1 MTNNDRWLCFSDT
14 VDPVCSDSVFFR
26 RIEDDETVKQQRRKC
41 DAVDGVLLLDKPVGL
56 TSNQALQ
63 IVKRLLNACK
73 AGHSGSLDP
82 IATGLLPL
90 FFGEATKLT
99 QFLLDADK
107 RYWTVFRL
115 GVSTTTYDSEGE
127 TTATRPVNVSRRDI
141 ERALQRFQGEI
152 EQTPPMYSAIKHN
165 GEALYKLARAGVE
178 VERAPRRVT
187 LHAIKVLGFENDLLT
202 LEIAC
207 SKGTYVRSLA
217 HDLGEILGCGAHVV
231 QLRRLA
237 SGDVDIE
244 RAVTLEQLQALPT
257 PAERARLLQP
267 ADSVLEAV
275 PDIHLTPLAA
285 HYLKQG
291 QPVSARHGLAPCWV
305 RLYEGETRFLG
316 MGQVLDDGRVAP
328 RRLLALGENP

>member
-1 MTNNDRWLCFSDT
+1 VRGRRHCT
-14 VDPVCSDSVFFR
+14 PVNG
-26 RIEDDETVKQQRRKC
+26 IM
-41 DAVDGVLLLDKPVGL
+41 LLDKPVGL

-63 IVKRLLNACK
+63 TVKRLLNACK

-99 QFLLDADK
+99 QFLLNADK

-127 TTATRPVNVSRRDI
+127 VMATRPVSITRRDV
-141 ERALQRFQGEI
+141 ERALERFRGEI
-152 EQTPPMYSAIKHN
+152 EQVPPMYSAIKHQ

-178 VERAPRRVT
+178 IEREPRPVT
-187 LHAIKVLGFENDLLT
+187 IHEIRLVSLEKDLLT

-217 HDLGEILGCGAHVV
+217 HDLGEALGCGAHVA
-231 QLRRLA
+231 QLRRTA
-237 SGDVDIE
+237 IGHVGIE
-244 RAVTLEQLQALPT
+244 KAVPLDRLQALT
-257 PAERARLLQP
+257 SPAECAQWLAP
-267 ADSVLEAV
+267 VDSVLHEM
-275 PDIHLTPLAA
+275 PDVHLTPLAA

-291 QPVSARHGLAPCWV
+291 QSVSAQHGFKPGWV
-305 RLYEGETRFLG
+305 RLYEGDKQFLG
-316 MGQVLDDGRVAP
+316 MGEVQEDGRVAP
-328 RRLLALGENP
+328 RRLLALSENP

>member
-1 MTNNDRWLCFSDT
+1 MRGRRHCA
-14 VDPVCSDSVFFR
+14 PVNG
-26 RIEDDETVKQQRRKC
+26 IM
-41 DAVDGVLLLDKPVGL
+41 LLDKPVGL

-63 IVKRLLNACK
+63 TVKRLLNACK

-99 QFLLDADK
+99 QFLLNADK

-115 GVSTTTYDSEGE
+115 GISTTTYDSEGE
-127 TTATRPVNVSRRDI
+127 TTAARPVKVTRREV
-141 ERALQRFQGEI
+141 ERALERFRGVI
-152 EQTPPMYSAIKHN
+152 EQVPPMYSAIKHQ

-178 VERAPRRVT
+178 IEREPRRVT
-187 LHAIKVLGFENDLLT
+187 LHEIKLVSLEGDLLT

-217 HDLGEILGCGAHVV
+217 HDLGEALGCGAHVA

-237 SGDVDIE
+237 IG
-244 RAVTLEQLQALPT
+244 RLGLEQAVPLARLQSLAS
-257 PAERARLLQP
+257 PAECAQCLQP
-267 ADSVLEAV
+267 VDSVLKEL
-275 PDIHLTPLAA
+275 PDVHLTPLAA

-291 QPVSARHGLAPCWV
+291 QSVSTQHGFKPGWV
-305 RLYEGETRFLG
+305 RLYEGDKRFLG
-316 MGQVLDDGRVAP
+316 MGEVQDDGRVAP